1 MMTTKKL
8 LTAVS
13 VAAVVALTAC
23 GDRGADNAAQPET
36 EAAKDAAGDQTIAAG
51 LGDATKFAAA
61 AKQAGLDATLTGPG
75 PYTVLVPTDAAFDK
89 LPAGA
94 LDILMKPE
102 GRSDLTAVL
111 TYHILPG
118 TILAE
123 DIGKAI
129 DTGKGKTQLPTMAGG
144 TLTATKEGD
153 AIVLTDGAGTKAKL
167 VNAEEKK
174 SNGVIHRVDAV
185 LMPSKA

>member
-1 MMTTKKL
+1 MTTKKL
-8 LTAVS
+8 WAATS
-13 VAAVVALTAC
+13 VAAMVALASC
-23 GDRGADNAAQPET
+23 GDGKAGDAAAPET
-36 EAAKDAAGDQTIAAG
+36 QAAKKAAGDQTIATG

-61 AKQAGLDATLTGPG
+61 AKQAGLDATLAGPG

-94 LDILMKPE
+94 LDTLMKPE
-102 GRSDLTAVL
+102 ARSDLTAVL

-118 TILAE
+118 TILVD

-129 DTGKGKTQLPTMAGG
+129 DAGKGKAQLPTMAGG
-144 TLTATKEGD
+144 TLTAVKEGN

-167 VNAEEKK
+167 VNAEETK
-174 SNGVIHRVDAV
+174 SNGVVHRVDSV